1 MRVVPDAGMRGPL
14 TGVLL
19 VLALFPLLPARAS
32 GAAVSGAIRFV
43 DGVSYPRTQAGIQA
57 ALDEAATAG
66 EGTVWVS
73 DGDASMAAG
82 ITVPASTTLHL
93 GRGNFTFT
101 GNSGI
106 RLSNKSTLEGQGY
119 GSTRIAAGPPFS
131 GRLIENADTTG
142 SQESCR
148 IVNLEIDGARVSGAR
163 VDAGL
168 RIKRTYVM
176 TTIRDVSVHDC
187 SGIGV
192 RIEGSDANSVGQ
204 LVVDNVWVN
213 NVGDFGFY
221 INAAA
226 RNIWMNDCSSE
237 RPGRNTAGLYINGTT
252 TKSGQNVGCRVSG
265 FYTEIVDTMS
275 VGILVDGAANV
286 EIDDYT
292 AVSRRPGMKAGVEVR
307 NTASGIHGFSPSNL
321 TIRNLWSE
329 SDTLVLDKANGV
341 AITAG
346 SDPKG
351 NPYKG
356 LAWYTSPKAS
366 GTSPANGYRGYGQIV
381 GIQPGKLGPRI
392 ASARTITPHPDGSV
406 FVVTGSSTVSTITGS
421 DYFLWKVTYFI
432 VSTAVRFDTTGN
444 IRLNTTAGDFVG
456 NASGGYDILALL
468 WDGSQWNEVSR
479 SLN

>member
-1 MRVVPDAGMRGPL
+1 MDA
-14 TGVLL
+14 
-19 VLALFPLLPARAS
+19 
-32 GAAVSGAIRFV
+32 
-43 DGVSYPRTQAGIQA
+43 RTQAGIQA
-57 ALDEAATAG
+57 ALDEAAAAG
-66 EGTVWVS
+66 AGTVWVT
-73 DGDASMAAG
+73 DGDATMTTG
-82 ITVPASTTLHL
+82 ITIPPSTTLHL
-93 GRGNFTFT
+93 GRGSLKFT

-106 RLSNKSTLEGQGY
+106 RLSDKSTLEGQGY
-119 GSTRIAAGPPFS
+119 GSSRIAAGPSFS

-148 IVNLEIDGARVSGAR
+148 ILNLEIDGARASGAR

-168 RIKRTYVM
+168 RIKRIFVM

-192 RIEGSDANSVGQ
+192 RIEGSDSNSVGQ
-204 LVVDNVWVN
+204 LVVENVWVN
-213 NVGDFGFY
+213 NCGDFGFY

-226 RNIWMNDCSSE
+226 RNIWLNDCSSE

-265 FYTEIVDTMS
+265 FYTEITDTMS
-275 VGILVDGAANV
+275 VGILVDGAASV
-286 EIDDYT
+286 EIDNYT

-329 SDTLVLDKANGV
+329 SDTLVADGANGV
-341 AITAG
+341 TITAG

-392 ASARTITPHPDGSV
+392 GSARTIAPHPDGSV
-406 FVVTGSSTVSTITGS
+406 FIVTGSSTVITISGS
-421 DYFLWKVTYFI
+421 DFFLWKVTYFI
-432 VSTAVRFDTTGN
+432 VSTAVRFDGAGN
-444 IRLNTTAGDFVG
+444 IRLNAAAGDFLG
-456 NASGGYDILALL
+456 NGSGGYDILALM
-468 WDGSQWNEVSR
+468 WDGSHWNEVSR